1 MVPIKFKRDL
11 PINKNIFELEEAEP
25 KNYQQKEEKAENEMT
40 MLDPLQMSI
49 MTTKFL
55 LLEKI
60 ISYVSIFSIA
70 LSIYSVYYV
79 SSEQLRKNL
88 NIFHFTI
95 TLLLFACTFISTY
108 YHIENNKSRRMTHQG
123 FILRTAVKLIMIIL
137 APNPWLG
144 E

>member
-60 ISYVSIFSIA
+60 IS
-70 LSIYSVYYV
+70 
-79 SSEQLRKNL
+79 
-88 NIFHFTI
+88 
-95 TLLLFACTFISTY
+95 
-108 YHIENNKSRRMTHQG
+108 
-123 FILRTAVKLIMIIL
+123 
-137 APNPWLG
+137 
-144 E
+144 

>member
-1 MVPIKFKRDL
+1 MKEEEPSDWKPKNKTATTAINSVRFEIRDDPFIVPIKFKREI

-25 KNYQQKEEKAENEMT
+25 KNYQQREEKAENEMT

-49 MTTKFL
+49 MITKFL

-79 SSEQLRKNL
+79 SSEALLPNL

-95 TLLLFACTFISTY
+95 TLLLLTCTFISAY
-108 YHIENNKSRRMTHQG
+108 YHI
-123 FILRTAVKLIMIIL
+123 
-137 APNPWLG
+137 
-144 E
+144 